1 LAGCSWY
8 PSRLLKSTVHHRLY
22 IQWVVSNQCN
32 WTRNRN
38 TKRKNIRCHTKLLQE
53 AFKAIVVP
61 GYKCSRSCCL
71 QY

>member
-32 WTRNRN
+32 IICAGRSTDI
-38 TKRKNIRCHTKLLQE
+38 NISNFPT
-53 AFKAIVVP
+53 
-61 GYKCSRSCCL
+61 
-71 QY
+71 